1 MDGGFSFRG
10 HGSADGAIKFGKVVM
25 RVVDCRDD
33 KPDDRM
39 EEMPLLD
46 VTDYQSAER
55 VVEDC
60 FPAGGK
66 KVLLEL
72 VVSCVLRAS
81 SS

>member
-1 MDGGFSFRG
+1 M
-10 HGSADGAIKFGKVVM
+10 KVVD
-25 RVVDCRDD
+25 RRDY

-39 EEMPLLD
+39 AQMPLLD